1 MLRLALLMICVSFTA
16 AGQPPAVRFRNVAES
31 AGVHFSVHNS
41 PTPQKLLYETMA
53 GGLAIFDYNND
64 GRPDIFFTNGAAH
77 PSMKKTGPEYW
88 NRLYRNDGGMK
99 FTDVTEAAGLAGE
112 GYSIAVAAADFDND
126 GNVDL
131 FVGGVGTNTLYR
143 NLGNGKFQD
152 VSTSAGVRDNLWT
165 AAATWFDYDRDGHLD
180 LWIAHY
186 VVWPAEE
193 GRFCGDLE
201 RKIRVYCHPKYFKG
215 LPNRLYRNL
224 GGGKFED
231 VSEKAGLNKFPGRGM
246 GVVAADYDGDGWEDV
261 FVTNDKE
268 PNSLFRNTGNSR
280 FEEVG
285 LTAGSALKDSGIVIS
300 SMGAE
305 FRDYD
310 GDGFPDI
317 FVVALA
323 GETFPVFRNNGK
335 GGFVDATYSSGVA
348 RASTKRSG
356 WGVGLFDLN
365 LDGWRDLFVT
375 CAHVNDEIEK
385 FEPNAYRL
393 PNAIFLNE
401 KGQFRD
407 VSAEA
412 GPDFQKPQA
421 HRGLGFADLNG
432 DGKIDVV
439 TSSLMEPAEI
449 WENITETDGDWLIVK
464 LQGVKANRDGIG
476 AKVRWGGQ
484 WNTMSTSMGYAS
496 SSHFGIHFGAPKDK
510 VGDTVEV
517 IWPGG
522 KKQTVTGVKP
532 RRVLLIK
539 EE

>member
-1 MLRLALLMICVSFTA
+1 MLKFWLPIACVMLA
-16 AGQPPAVRFRNVAES
+16 AGQTPPVRFRNVAEN
-31 AGVHFSVHNS
+31 AGVRFSVHHS
-41 PTPQKLLYETMA
+41 PTPKKLLFETMA

-64 GRPDIFFTNGAAH
+64 GRPDIFFTNGAAQ
-77 PSMKKTGPEYW
+77 PSMQKSDEGFW
-88 NRLYRNDGGMK
+88 NRLFRNEGGWK
-99 FTDVTEAAGLAGE
+99 FTDVTAEAGLAGE
-112 GYSIAVAAADFDND
+112 GYSIAAAAADYDND

-131 FVGGVGTNTLYR
+131 FVGGVNANHLYR

-152 VSTSAGVRDNLWT
+152 VSAGAGILDPLWT
-165 AAATWFDYDRDGHLD
+165 AAAAWFDYNRDGLLD

-186 VVWPAEE
+186 VVWPPGED
-193 GRFCGDLE
+193 RFCGDQQ
-201 RKIRVYCHPKYFKG
+201 RNIRVYCHPKYFQG
-215 LPNRLYRNL
+215 LPNRLYRNA

-231 VSEKAGLNKFPGRGM
+231 VSGKSGLNRFPGRGM
-246 GVVAADYDGDGWEDV
+246 GVAAADYDGDGFDDV

-268 PNSLFRNTGNSR
+268 PNSLFHNLGNGK

-285 LTAGSALKDSGIVIS
+285 LAAGAALKDSGAAIS
-300 SMGAE
+300 GMGAE

-317 FVVALA
+317 IVAALA
-323 GETFPVFRNNGK
+323 GETFPVFHNTGK
-335 GGFVDATYSSGVA
+335 GGFRDATYSSGVA

-356 WGVGLFDLN
+356 WGVGLFDFN

-375 CAHVNDEIEK
+375 CSHVNDEIEK

-407 VSAEA
+407 ASADA
-412 GPDFQKPQA
+412 GPDFQKPGA
-421 HRGLGFADLNG
+421 HRGVAFADLNG
-432 DGKIDVV
+432 DGAIDVV
-439 TSSLMEPAEI
+439 TSSLMEPAEV
-449 WENITETDGDWLIVK
+449 WENITRTDGDWLIVK
-464 LQGVKANRDGIG
+464 LRGVKANRDGIG

-496 SSHFGIHFGAPKDK
+496 SSHSGVHFGAPGGQG
-510 VGDTVEV
+510 GDTVEV

-532 RRVLLIK
+532 RQVLLVK
-539 EE
+539 EGY